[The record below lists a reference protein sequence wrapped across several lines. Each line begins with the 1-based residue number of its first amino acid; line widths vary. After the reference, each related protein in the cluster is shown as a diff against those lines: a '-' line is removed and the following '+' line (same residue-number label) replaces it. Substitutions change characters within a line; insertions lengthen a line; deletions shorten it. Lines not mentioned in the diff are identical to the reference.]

1 MNAVLPTDA
10 SLVAQSVAGHR
21 PAFEQIV
28 SRYQALVCSVAY
40 SATGSLSQ
48 SEDLAQETFLSAW
61 RQLRG
66 LREPERL
73 AGWLCGIARNLAHNR
88 LRQ

>member
-1 MNAVLPTDA
+1 MNAVLPTDS

-21 PAFEQIV
+21 PAFAQIV

-48 SEDLAQETFLSAW
+48 SEVVRDCAQPVPQPPA
-61 RQLRG
+61 
-66 LREPERL
+66 
-73 AGWLCGIARNLAHNR
+73 AGGA
-88 LRQ
+88 